1 MPDNMRFNPGFEI
14 WPSKNPIGFYYG
26 DSVFGPQVENRRL
39 EDIRRSLFNPYCEG
53 PEIVYA
59 IAMGVGKKVHED
71 LLKDLHLLYG
81 AVTYAAGKLGNE
93 PVRSQG
99 HVHKVSS
106 FSQCSTPEVYEI
118 WEGKAVI
125 YMQEQAEDFPG
136 KCFAVYAQPG
146 DVVIVPPGWVHATI
160 NADPEQSLTFGAW
173 CVRDYGFDYE
183 GVRRH
188 QGIAW
193 FPVFNNRNELEWN
206 RNPLYKK
213 SELICKDPE
222 NYIEF
227 GIEKG
232 ISIYQIF
239 ERNPQTF
246 AYVPQ
251 PQIKKE
257 AWEDFT
263 P

>member
-1 MPDNMRFNPGFEI
+1 MQFNPGFEI
-14 WPSKNPIGFYYG
+14 WPIKNPIGFHYG
-26 DSVFGPQVENRRL
+26 ENVFGPQVEKRRL
-39 EDIRRSLFNPYCEG
+39 DDIRRSLQNPDCEG

-59 IAMGVGKKVHED
+59 IAMDVGKKVHMD
-71 LLKDLHLLYG
+71 LLEKLHLLYG

-118 WEGKAVI
+118 WEGQAVI

-146 DVVIVPPGWVHATI
+146 DVVIVPPAWVHATI
-160 NADPEQSLTFGAW
+160 NADSEQSLTFGAW

-188 QGIAW
+188 HGIAW
-193 FPVFNNRNELEWN
+193 FPVFNNRNELEWKP
-206 RNPLYKK
+206 NPLYKK
-213 SELICKDPE
+213 SELICKDPG
-222 NYIEF
+222 NYAAL

-232 ISIYQIF
+232 VSIYQTF
-239 ERNPQTF
+239 ERSLESF
-246 AYVPQ
+246 AYIPQ
-251 PQIKKE
+251 PQLKKE
-257 AWEDFT
+257 VWKNFT